1 MSQAQLSARG
11 HDHEQDEQKLPP
23 LEVPNPVW
31 RTGVDRTRDSRSD
44 GGNEASGVGHPGG
57 C

>member
-23 LEVPNPVW
+23 LEVPNPVG

-57 C
+57 R